1 MTFCGAKFGFC
12 ILVHD
17 VYPRSVS
24 KRRRARLKGLVLA
37 EDSDLP
43 LLEATFLDTVPMN
56 ARLAPEFGDGREGR
70 KLKVETIPP

>member
-43 LLEATFLDTVPMN
+43 LLEVTFLDTVPMN
-56 ARLAPEFGDGREGR
+56 AKTSASFGKERRDRYG
-70 KLKVETIPP
+70 ETTPP